1 MPTLPTPTLTHF
13 CTLEVALSR
22 PMIIG
27 DVHAASKRVIPI
39 RGGTV
44 TGPEISGT
52 ILDFGADWQRVFESG
67 VAELDARYA
76 FKTDDGA
83 LVEIENFGFRHGPP
97 EILAKL
103 AAGEPCP
110 PESYYM
116 RTAAR
121 LSTAHPKYN
130 WINRTMFVGTGARLQ
145 SAVQIDL
152 YAVG

>member
-1 MPTLPTPTLTHF
+1 MLPTPTLTHF
-13 CTLEVALSR
+13 CTLKVALSK
-22 PMIIG
+22 PMMIG

-97 EILAKL
+97 DILAKL
-103 AAGEPCP
+103 AAGEACP

-145 SAVQIDL
+145 NAVQIEL